1 MVIEHLGAELRAGK
15 GLPLTWFDVLIH
27 LSLTP
32 EGQMPMN
39 TLADS
44 IVLSKSGVTRLVDRM
59 TDAGLIERVA
69 CPTDRRIV
77 YASLTDKGRTVLED
91 AAPFHFEGV
100 ERIFNRQLTK
110 EEEKALVSAFSKI
123 LDAAAAR
130 PRRSAP
136 QVRKEAASAG
146 SGVTRAGIS

>member
-1 MVIEHLGAELRAGK
+1 MIIEQLGAELQAGK
-15 GLPLTWFDVLIH
+15 QLPLTWFDVLIQ

-32 EGQMPMN
+32 EGYMPMN
-39 TLADS
+39 ALADS

-59 TDAGLIERVA
+59 TDAGLVERIA

-77 YASLTDKGRTVLED
+77 YASLTDKGRAVFED

-100 ERIFNRQLTK
+100 RRMFSRKLTK
-110 EEEKALVSAFSKI
+110 DEEKALVSAFSKI

-130 PRRSAP
+130 PT
-136 QVRKEAASAG
+136 KERAAS
-146 SGVTRAGIS
+146 